1 MIIYKGMI
9 MVEIEFNS
17 LEELYNRL
25 RPALNV
31 KLSELKANGYGY
43 LKLEDIWNY
52 LKENKWKSSH
62 DLMLSDMVSDILNS
76 DNALIDDYF
85 KEKINEKNRKLYL
98 DD

>member
-9 MVEIEFNS
+9 MMEIEFNS

>member
-1 MIIYKGMI
+1 MD
-9 MVEIEFNS
+9 IEFNS

-25 RPALNV
+25 RPALNA
-31 KLSELKANGYGY
+31 KMSELTANGYGY

-52 LKENKWKSSH
+52 LKEKKWENSH

-85 KEKINEKNRKLYL
+85 KEKINEKNRKVYL
-98 DD
+98 DI

>member
-1 MIIYKGMI
+1 MD
-9 MVEIEFNS
+9 IEFNS

-25 RPALNV
+25 RPALLT
-31 KLSELKANGYGY
+31 KLSDLKANGYGY
-43 LKLEDIWNY
+43 LKIEDIWNY

-85 KEKINEKNRKLYL
+85 KEKINEKNRKIYL
-98 DD
+98 D

>member
-1 MIIYKGMI
+1 MDIG
-9 MVEIEFNS
+9 FNS

-25 RPALNV
+25 RPALLT
-31 KLSELKANGYGY
+31 KLSDLKANGYGY
-43 LKLEDIWNY
+43 LKIEDIWNY

-85 KEKINEKNRKLYL
+85 KEKINEKNRKIYL
-98 DD
+98 D

>member
-1 MIIYKGMI
+1 MDL
-9 MVEIEFNS
+9 EFNS

-31 KLSELKANGYGY
+31 KMSELEANGYGY
-43 LKLEDIWNY
+43 LKPEDIWNY
-52 LKENKWKSSH
+52 LKEKKWRNSH

-85 KEKINEKNRKLYL
+85 KEKINEKNRKVYL
-98 DD
+98 DI

>member
-1 MIIYKGMI
+1 MI

-52 LKENKWKSSH
+52 LKEKKWKSSH
-62 DLMLSDMVSDILNS
+62 DLMLSDMVSDILSS

>member
-9 MVEIEFNS
+9 MIEIEFNS

>member
-1 MIIYKGMI
+1 MM
-9 MVEIEFNS
+9 EIEFNS

>member
-1 MIIYKGMI
+1 